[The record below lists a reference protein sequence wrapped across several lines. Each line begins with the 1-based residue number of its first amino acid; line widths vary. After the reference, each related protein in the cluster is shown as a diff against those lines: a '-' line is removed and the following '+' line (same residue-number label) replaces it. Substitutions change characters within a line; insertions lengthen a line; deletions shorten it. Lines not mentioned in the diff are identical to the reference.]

1 MDYEYDSDATEYYP
15 DIDNPNTIIIELSK
29 SVVYIDKNFTR
40 EELINEIKDKIIN
53 LNIEYYDTKNENLK
67 NDLENYRELYFFIIN
82 NLHVI

>member
-1 MDYEYDSDATEYYP
+1 MDYDSDATEYYP
-15 DIDNPNTIIIELSK
+15 DIDNPNTIIIELSN
-29 SVVYIDKNFTR
+29 SVVYIDKDFTR

-67 NDLENYRELYFFIIN
+67 RDLDNYRELYFFIIN